1 MLKVSGLLC
10 LLVMSL
16 HLLHIPSVRSPCVA
30 PICWCCGAGDAN
42 NKTHT
47 LFAVQADLTL
57 LSGLQVIGQILSQG
71 SEPRC

>member
-16 HLLHIPSVRSPCVA
+16 YLLHIPSVRSPFVA
-30 PICWCCGAGDAN
+30 PICWCCGAG
-42 NKTHT
+42 TTPITRHT
-47 LFAVQADLTL
+47 LFAVQADLPL
-57 LSGLQVIGQILSQG
+57 LSGLQVTGQILSQG